1 MNLTLQRLHF
11 TPRSTCGELYVD
23 DSHEI
28 FMHTLELP
36 VKDGLPGSAIP
47 PGHYKVTIY
56 ASPHFGREVPLLE
69 DVPNR
74 SEIEIHFG
82 NYPTDSRGCILV
94 GLTHELD
101 FIGESRKAFEKLF
114 ETIQEYA
121 RRGECWIDVQGGAP
135 QSSQPGELNLQG
147 DV

>member
-1 MNLTLQRLHF
+1 M
-11 TPRSTCGELYVD
+11 
-23 DSHEI
+23 
-28 FMHTLELP
+28 
-36 VKDGLPGSAIP
+36 KDGLPGSAIP
-47 PGHYKVTIY
+47 PGRYPVTIY

-74 SEIEIHFG
+74 SEIEMHFG

-94 GLTHELD
+94 GLTHEPD
-101 FIGESRKAFEKLF
+101 FVGESRKAFEKLF

-121 RRGECWIDVQGGAP
+121 RRGECWIDVQGGLAN
-135 QSSQPGELNLQG
+135 SSPAEMNLQG